1 MVIWISGKRS
11 SGKTTYGKRLKVFLE
26 SLGGKVLL
34 LDGDEIRDLAGD
46 KDFTDEAREKHIM
59 TTARF
64 ASLAEKQGFII
75 IICLVSPKKK
85 WRMEARKLFDRSILI
100 PLPNGEL
107 WEGTDYEEVGIEET
121 MFYG

>member
-1 MVIWISGKRS
+1 MVIWITGKRS
-11 SGKTTYGKRLKVFLE
+11 SGKTTYAKRFKTFLE
-26 SLGGKVLL
+26 DAGQKVLL
-34 LDGDEIRDLAGD
+34 LDGDEIRDLTGD
-46 KDFTDEAREKHIM
+46 KDFSDESREQHIM

-64 ASLAEKQGFII
+64 AALAEKQGFII
-75 IICLVSPKKK
+75 IIALVSPKQK
-85 WRMEARKLFDRSILI
+85 WRMEARKLFDKSILI

>member
-1 MVIWISGKRS
+1 MVIWITGKRS
-11 SGKTTYGKRLKVFLE
+11 SGKTTYGKRLKDFLE
-26 SLGGKVLL
+26 KLGGKVLL
-34 LDGDEIRDLAGD
+34 LDGDEIRDLTD
-46 KDFTDEAREKHIM
+46 NDDFSDEARERHIL

-64 ASLAEKQGFII
+64 AALAEKQGFII

-85 WRMEARKLFDRSILI
+85 WRMEARKLFDKSIVI

-107 WEGTDYEEVGIEET
+107 WEGTDYEDVGIEET